1 MKKKKFFLV
10 TTIPNSLN
18 FFSGQYHFLKNDFD
32 LTAISSV
39 KNTLEEFG
47 KTQGI
52 KVHFIPMV
60 RNISFFKDFY
70 CLFCFISYFCKER
83 PYIVHGNTPKGS
95 LLSMLAAWMTRVP
108 VRIYMCHGLR
118 YQGFSGFK
126 RKLLMFMEKVS
137 CYCATDI
144 ICVSKGVNQ
153 CLHEDKITNKK
164 TVVIWNGSVKGI
176 DIERF
181 NPHKVYDKEGLR
193 KQFGIKEG
201 EYVLSFIG
209 RINKDK
215 GIDELVEAYCI
226 LQQKYPMMILL
237 LVGRMETEEN
247 PVSDSTINAINTNK
261 GIIATGRQSDVPAF
275 LAITDVF
282 VFPSYR
288 EGFGLSLMEA
298 GAMGVPAIASDI
310 IGCNEVV
317 VNGETGLLI
326 PPHSSHAIV
335 DAVEKLY
342 DDKAL
347 YEKFQLN
354 CRESIV
360 NRYEQNNLWEQYRNY
375 YLSK

>member
-1 MKKKKFFLV
+1 MNKKKFFLV

-60 RNISFFKDFY
+60 RNISLFKDFY
-70 CLFCFISYFCKER
+70 CLFCFILYFYKER

-95 LLSMLAAWMTRVP
+95 LLSMLAAWMTKVP
-108 VRIYMCHGLR
+108 VRVYMCHGLR
-118 YQGFSGFK
+118 YQGFTGFK

-144 ICVSKGVNQ
+144 LCVSKGVNQ
-153 CLHEDKITNKK
+153 FLHEDKITNKK

-176 DIERF
+176 DVERF
-181 NPHKVYDKEGLR
+181 NPHKAYDKEGLR
-193 KQFGIKEG
+193 KQLGINEG
-201 EYVLSFIG
+201 DYVLSFIG
-209 RINKDK
+209 RINNDK
-215 GIDELVEAYCI
+215 GINELVEAFCI
-226 LQQKYPMMILL
+226 LQKKHPMMKLL
-237 LVGRMETEEN
+237 LVGRMDIEEN
-247 PVSDSTINAINTNK
+247 PISDKVRNTINKND

-275 LAITDVF
+275 LSITDLF

-310 IGCNEVV
+310 IGCNEVII
-317 VNGETGLLI
+317 NEETGLLI
-326 PPHSSHAIV
+326 PPHSSSAIV
-335 DAVEKLY
+335 AAV
-342 DDKAL
+342 DRVFNDRAL
-347 YEKFQLN
+347 YEKFHVN
-354 CRESIV
+354 CRDSIV
-360 NRYEQNNLWEQYRNY
+360 GRYEQNKLFGQYRNY
-375 YLSK
+375 YLSI